1 MQSVPASLEAG
12 LIARVGNFPKISYCK
27 SSPLRL
33 TDHTTVWL
41 YSWLTRSKCI
51 TVSTADPAQKPR
63 PFVDLI
69 ISILIPSVILMKL
82 SGDDKLGATMAL
94 VVALAFPIGYGIYE
108 LIFNGRRNLM
118 ALLGIVSVLLTGG
131 IGLLK
136 IDAQWLA
143 VKEAAIPLC
152 IGVGVLVANKMGYPL
167 VRKLLFNPTIMNV
180 EKIDQELNRHQNR
193 EAFETRLDRAN
204 ILFAGTFLFSAIMN
218 YFLAKIIVTSE
229 SGSSAFN
236 EELGRM
242 TLLSYPVIAIP
253 SMIMMLGIFWFIWRT
268 VNRLTGLSLEE
279 IMVTDENKED
289 AGKS

>member
-1 MQSVPASLEAG
+1 M
-12 LIARVGNFPKISYCK
+12 
-27 SSPLRL
+27 
-33 TDHTTVWL
+33 
-41 YSWLTRSKCI
+41 
-51 TVSTADPAQKPR
+51 STADPAQKPR

-69 ISILIPSVILMKL
+69 VSILIPSVILMKL
-82 SGDDKLGATMAL
+82 SADDKLGPTMAL
-94 VVALAFPIGYGIYE
+94 IVALAFPIIYGTYE
-108 LIFNGRRNLM
+108 LLFNGRRNFM
-118 ALLGIVSVLLTGG
+118 ALLGIISVLLTGG

-152 IGVGVLVANKMGYPL
+152 IGIGVLVANKLGYPL
-167 VRKLLFNPTIMNV
+167 IRKLLFNPTIMNV
-180 EKIDQELNRHQNR
+180 EKIDRELDKKQNR
-193 EAFETRLDRAN
+193 QVFETRLDRAN

-218 YFLAKIIVTSE
+218 YFLAKMIVTSE

-279 IMVTDENKED
+279 IMLTDENKED
-289 AGKS
+289 TKEP

>member
-1 MQSVPASLEAG
+1 
-12 LIARVGNFPKISYCK
+12 
-27 SSPLRL
+27 
-33 TDHTTVWL
+33 
-41 YSWLTRSKCI
+41 
-51 TVSTADPAQKPR
+51 
-63 PFVDLI
+63 
-69 ISILIPSVILMKL
+69 MKM

-152 IGVGVLVANKMGYPL
+152 IGIGVLVANKMGYPL
-167 VRKLLFNPTIMNV
+167 VKKLLFNPTIMNV
-180 EKIDQELNRHQNR
+180 EKIDQELTRQQNR
-193 EAFETRLDRAN
+193 QAFETRLDRAN
-204 ILFAGTFLFSAIMN
+204 LLFAGTFLFSAVMN
-218 YFLAKIIVTSE
+218 YFLAKMIVTSE

-279 IMVTDENKED
+279 MMVTDANKED

>member
-1 MQSVPASLEAG
+1 
-12 LIARVGNFPKISYCK
+12 
-27 SSPLRL
+27 
-33 TDHTTVWL
+33 
-41 YSWLTRSKCI
+41 
-51 TVSTADPAQKPR
+51 
-63 PFVDLI
+63 
-69 ISILIPSVILMKL
+69 MKL
-82 SGDDKLGATMAL
+82 SADDKLGPTMAL
-94 VVALAFPIGYGIYE
+94 IVALAFPIIYGTYE
-108 LIFNGRRNLM
+108 LLFNGRRNFM
-118 ALLGIVSVLLTGG
+118 ALLGIISVLLTGG

-152 IGVGVLVANKMGYPL
+152 IGIGVLVANKLGYPL
-167 VRKLLFNPTIMNV
+167 IRKLLFNPTIMNV
-180 EKIDQELNRHQNR
+180 EKIDRELDKKQNR
-193 EAFETRLDRAN
+193 QVFETRLDRAN

-218 YFLAKIIVTSE
+218 YFLAKMIVTSE

-279 IMVTDENKED
+279 IMLTDENKED
-289 AGKS
+289 TKEP